1 MDAAWSVT
9 FVSMDGE
16 DVLAPIDVLSAAS
29 AIWRERFRL
38 AGRFD
43 SPTRSEETACTT
55 AQVKTFLEVLLTTQ
69 SHETQVRPQQL
80 GLGKLLLAL
89 PLVHK
94 YDCIGMKIMI
104 DEMNDKLHFTKEIIP
119 KEAQEE
125 TLTRYSSHSTGYVET
140 GTWYLCAGHLS
151 QTHLDF
157 IIAGQELYGVDFL
170 NDNMKHVLA
179 LLLTYQKNRVVMNYT
194 RGSGVH
200 PVLCVQAS
208 EPDISDK
215 VNGEVTSNM
224 LVVQKWRLT
233 APTLASLL
241 PFMCVKGVSAQ

>member
-1 MDAAWSVT
+1 M
-9 FVSMDGE
+9 SMDGE

-55 AQVKTFLEVLLTTQ
+55 AQIKAFLEVLLTTQ

-104 DEMNDKLHFTKEIIP
+104 DEMNDKLHFTEEIIP
-119 KEAQEE
+119 KEAEE
-125 TLTRYSSHSTGYVET
+125 EIRLYNSIEYGGAGR
-140 GTWYLCAGHLS
+140 WYLCAGHLS

-170 NDNMKHVLA
+170 NDNMKRVLA
-179 LLLTYQKNRVVMNYT
+179 LLLTYQKDRVVIKYA
-194 RGSGVH
+194 RGSIVH
-200 PVLCVQAS
+200 PVLCVHES
-208 EPDISDK
+208 EPGISDK
-215 VNGEVTSNM
+215 VKGEVTNR

-241 PFMCVKGVSAQ
+241 PFMKVKDVYAQ